1 MPPVK
6 PCPLDLLLAS
16 TNWPSL
22 NQLGPNSALTGSKPS
37 SLLTLNSTTDR
48 KSTRLN
54 SSHSQISYADFCLT
68 KKQLLAKWCCRNAP
82 AEPLPG
88 AFLCLDGF
96 PCLASPVLL
105 NQARLI
111 EVARFRSGPDARR
124 SQAF

>member
-68 KKQLLAKWCCRNAP
+68 KNAFEMRLVRVVSGQYLLLGLRPRWLR
-82 AEPLPG
+82 PL
-88 AFLCLDGF
+88 
-96 PCLASPVLL
+96 SERHRHETIVLREETV
-105 NQARLI
+105 N
-111 EVARFRSGPDARR
+111 RSG
-124 SQAF
+124 